1 MIHFCY
7 KSVILNIIWYNTHM
21 YEIELKAHVRNRQK
35 TIELI
40 EGFAIFCGT
49 TQKSD
54 TYFHLFSTEEKK
66 ESEKHLTCR
75 LRHESHTGPDGKQ
88 EERNLFTYKSKE
100 LRTDS
105 NGASYEVNEENETLL
120 SEPEALRKFLFD
132 CGFTEAYTKQKDV
145 RAWTYQTD
153 YGTANIEL
161 CNVVPLGDFLEIE
174 IICENC
180 NNEDKINDELKKIL
194 VKSGIDLNDIEKKY
208 YSELLKEASGGK
220 NV

>member
-1 MIHFCY
+1 
-7 KSVILNIIWYNTHM
+7 M
-21 YEIELKAHVRNRQK
+21 YEIELKAHVRDRQK
-35 TIELI
+35 TITLI
-40 EGFAIFCGT
+40 EGFATFCGT

-54 TYFHLFSTEEKK
+54 TYFHLFSMEEKK
-66 ESEKHLTCR
+66 ESKDHVTCR
-75 LRHESHTGPDGKQ
+75 LRHESHTGPDGKHK
-88 EERNLFTYKSKE
+88 ERNLFTYKSKE

-105 NGASYEVNEENETLL
+105 NGASYEVNEENETAL
-120 SEPEALRKFLFD
+120 ENPEAFKKFILD
-132 CGFTEAYTKQKDV
+132 LGFSKAYTKQKDV

-153 YGTANIEL
+153 YGKANIEL

-194 VKSGIDLNDIEKKY
+194 IKSGVDLGDIEKKY